1 MSQNKNHIFLL
12 KKKKQLLHLGP
23 RKSKEKKKG
32 RGKLLPRRR
41 REKKEKKKKK
51 RERLGLENQ
60 KKKNW
65 IEKEKRKKEKRQR
78 CLEKKQKKKGNVT
91 YCPGR
96 RKKIIIKACAHGHF
110 CQSRKNSSPLNFFFT
125 FGRKHFGRLRRK
137 HLGSTIYFLSPHP
150 TKHTPKKFSFLF
162 SHQNFLSTL
171 FHLQTN
177 TPLVSEKSLFTNYST
192 IMQEKKILNK
202 MIKIMFKTIGS
213 TKDVKSSLLIKHFLF
228 VLSMNFAS
236 IFVVFVK
243 KFLCRD
249 LWPTA
254 TYARLWVLEN
264 ILAIL
269 CPIWLMLAP
278 FKVVIKDQ

>member
-1 MSQNKNHIFLL
+1 MN
-12 KKKKQLLHLGP
+12 
-23 RKSKEKKKG
+23 RK
-32 RGKLLPRRR
+32 
-41 REKKEKKKKK
+41 KKKKK
-51 RERLGLENQ
+51 REEATLTR
-60 KKKNW
+60 KKN
-65 IEKEKRKKEKRQR
+65 KKRKATLLTAQAE
-78 CLEKKQKKKGNVT
+78 E
-91 YCPGR
+91 
-96 RKKIIIKACAHGHF
+96 KKIIIKACAHGHF
-110 CQSRKNSSPLNFFFT
+110 CQSRKNSSLLNFFFT
-125 FGRKHFGRLRRK
+125 LGRKHFGRSRRK

-177 TPLVSEKSLFTNYST
+177 TLLVSEKSLFTNYST

-249 LWPTA
+249 LWPIA
-254 TYARLWVLEN
+254 TYARL
-264 ILAIL
+264 
-269 CPIWLMLAP
+269 
-278 FKVVIKDQ
+278 

>member
-1 MSQNKNHIFLL
+1 M
-12 KKKKQLLHLGP
+12 
-23 RKSKEKKKG
+23 
-32 RGKLLPRRR
+32 LP
-41 REKKEKKKKK
+41 K
-51 RERLGLENQ
+51 
-60 KKKNW
+60 
-65 IEKEKRKKEKRQR
+65 
-78 CLEKKQKKKGNVT
+78 KKKGNVT

-125 FGRKHFGRLRRK
+125 FGRKHFGRPRRK

-254 TYARLWVLEN
+254 TYARL
-264 ILAIL
+264 
-269 CPIWLMLAP
+269 
-278 FKVVIKDQ
+278 

>member
-1 MSQNKNHIFLL
+1 M
-12 KKKKQLLHLGP
+12 P
-23 RKSKEKKKG
+23 RKKTKKE
-32 RGKLLPRRR
+32 RQRYLLPR
-41 REKKEKKKKK
+41 EKKKK
-51 RERLGLENQ
+51 
-60 KKKNW
+60 
-65 IEKEKRKKEKRQR
+65 
-78 CLEKKQKKKGNVT
+78 
-91 YCPGR
+91 
-96 RKKIIIKACAHGHF
+96 IKACAHRHF
-110 CQSRKNSSPLNFFFT
+110 CQSRKNSSPLNFFFIL
-125 FGRKHFGRLRRK
+125 GRKHFDGPRRK
-137 HLGSTIYFLSPHP
+137 HLGPTIYFLTPHP
-150 TKHTPKKFSFLF
+150 TKQTPKKFSFLF

-254 TYARLWVLEN
+254 TYARL
-264 ILAIL
+264 
-269 CPIWLMLAP
+269 
-278 FKVVIKDQ
+278 